1 MKIRNHKIYKPIL
14 TFALFVT
21 CAVCAL
27 FAMDG
32 EETGFAELPVS
43 SPEVPAVL
51 ETEALG
57 DKEETGEE
65 SKYPN
70 IKIEDTEVKD
80 NYALKRRPFG
90 VLEKNKNDPFKVGH
104 PKLNH
109 YYQNIFG
116 TGENIDVN
124 AIQPAHTMEIAFY
137 VNDFEEKL
145 SEQSEELNL
154 FQNIFMQNRIF
165 YAHVYDSTRENGLA
179 DIIDVNAKYLED
191 FFVLKSD
198 NHGGKEEGYFFTS
211 KIQTFNDDSNVNPDD
226 EKNYLTQNSVSLT
239 LHESV
244 ALCNKQIVLDV
255 FSMRSNN
262 STETQTGDN
271 KIQDTQ
277 TMRNGT
283 IIKSDGTEITEPDVY
298 VRYLYNIKSGKD
310 FMNGLRSGDYPRRT
324 IYAPD
329 SMYFQM
335 RLKHPAQDYLF
346 KDQDNKMWRLSRENF
361 VTNLKTGES
370 PLRLVVTK
378 DGETLPDHGFFIEN
392 NFLHFYNKEKSK
404 EGTYTVQLWTN
415 KNCKWVAGE
424 EKDFCLAEWEIT
436 FLPLSEAG
444 MLKQKELDHLEEGRR
459 YLAPKELDSL
469 VKEEKATLIEHIS
482 FGMDPFD
489 PNNNAGGLNRWNI
502 YSRFFFEEAWNW
514 DGIEGLKQTGDPSRD
529 DHIKSTLKTGNIK
542 NDGAYPFPILP
553 FEQSSYGWIQRRWD
567 PDYDYQSYRIV
578 QNTNSLYY
586 KDYLSNIVDKEGSA
600 IKLPAC
606 KPGSVCVYDHNAY
619 KYVYKPELNEKGLAV
634 YDFDQTTV
642 NNKYPS
648 GMMYI
653 NAAGTPGR
661 MLQLEGQAK
670 GISQGSYIYVSMW
683 VNELSMKNT
692 TANIGIS
699 IKAYGEGEDTNK
711 EENGVELAN
720 YLTGFVP
727 KWGSRDAVENY
738 RKNTYQHPIYN
749 PEAYGG
755 YKEELENTEQY
766 SKQYFTSPSY
776 VERCRGEWM
785 NVCFSFV
792 PDIEKLEGKD
802 KIVVVLSNNCFNS
815 NGADLLLDDVRL
827 YAIKPEIKAD
837 VTETCVNTTAKERL
851 VTAKI
856 SMDFNSLDAFSTKNS
871 GEVTCYYSFWGKNG
885 KQDGSGNDLWEP
897 IACQYDE
904 LRTGETKYGSFKF
917 KAKLEENRLSDGEME
932 KLPSN
937 QMRCG
942 KDENDLYFFT
952 YPSATKLRSGKEY
965 IVEFYFENLPDN
977 SKLQPKAFSSDNTES
992 TWSKFSVKGGFQ
1004 VRIDG
1009 KSEETEST
1017 FDLLQQPV
1025 ITPKMNALIE
1035 GNGKDKV
1042 TYDGY
1047 FDFFNG
1053 PLDKFEEANITI
1065 GGKKMSL
1072 NDILVYFRADFPN
1085 AIDPKAVTIEEKGQF
1100 TKEMQEKLVSEKD
1113 NFKFHEKSCM
1123 AWRPNVGENHKPNDT
1138 IQQKLTIIP
1147 IVTQHVLPEGKT
1159 LLCWGPYEYTLRYL
1173 GDGPTLD
1180 PGFPDVNYPDGTRGI
1195 RIGLNDLRALTSGSK
1210 TLTIPLQKPKWKGD
1224 AKHPEVIISSY
1235 EREGDSEAYAYLVTG
1250 PYLDDSKPE
1259 GSKEEEVFQEKYR
1272 IATVKELAF
1281 TEDGTGNKLI
1291 LERLKEGNLLD
1302 DPNFK
1307 FREGEIHHIRVQ
1319 YQVTPKAT
1327 TTAGEDAD
1335 NAKPLVGDFSVN
1347 LKIVPEFQTWT
1358 PLSGATSNWNNDANW
1373 RRSDKKALH
1382 KEDADPYPAN
1392 GDGSDSYPQTSNGF
1406 VPMYF
1411 TKVTEATA
1419 DPQAELYARKESGK
1433 STKWYTPVA
1442 GDTGGNNILDL
1453 KLEGTKVTQTATPD
1467 IEYELMADVK
1477 TVSGNREISLST
1489 NFTDLSCRPYYTNT
1503 CAQIHFQPNTEM
1515 LNTQYLVYDTAWVDY
1530 ELKPHRWYT
1539 LASPLKAI
1547 YAGDWYAPTKSY
1559 RQETE
1564 YFRDITFDDK
1574 DVNSRIDPA
1583 VYQRSWEKGRVLPD
1597 LNTPATNYANWSIV
1611 YNDVDVAYQP
1621 GIGFSVNTVIPSA
1634 SSTDVPAGN
1643 KVLFRMPKEDTSY
1656 SIYDYSNGG
1665 SVKDTENVDKDK
1677 TSDGHGKLQ
1686 IEDAKGSNSFEVTI
1700 NHESGNEFNH
1710 TYFLVGNPFMAHLD
1724 MEKFFDVNK
1733 NEVFEKYWLV
1743 SDGMQSINLSKD
1755 PSDSI
1760 GKNVAVAPLQSFFV
1774 KTKED
1779 NIKSLRVSFNTDM
1792 QKLGSPVSA
1801 DGSLLRSI
1809 DAPHILTLTAGEE
1822 GKQST
1827 ARIAMRNGAD
1837 DEFADNEDA
1846 ELLLDSNLGDIPAI
1860 YTVAGTQTASVNVR
1874 SNFVHIPIGV
1884 YSPNNGDVPVTVSV
1898 GADFADLS
1906 LYDAENKTTRP
1917 LVGDESSFTLEGN
1930 CHGRYFLCGTYTAT
1944 ANEELLAADVIS
1956 IYSPKRGEVIV
1967 TASAPL
1973 QSIRV
1978 YTLDG
1983 KLYTARADVN
1993 MDVVRLTLPAGIY
2006 AVQAMTQDAN
2016 KTDKVIV
2023 R

>member
-65 SKYPN
+65 NNEYPN
-70 IKIEDTEVKD
+70 IEIDTEVKYD
-80 NYALKRRPFG
+80 YTLKRRPFG

-104 PKLNH
+104 PGLNH

-137 VNDFEEKL
+137 VNDFEEEL
-145 SEQSEELNL
+145 SKQSEELNL

-191 FFVLKSD
+191 FFVLKSN

-211 KIQTFNDDSNVNPDD
+211 KIQTFKDESNVDPDD

-283 IIKSDGTEITEPDVY
+283 IIKSDGTEIIEPDVY

-346 KDQDNKMWRLSRENF
+346 KGQDNRMWRLSRENF
-361 VTNLKTGES
+361 VTNLKTGVP

-378 DGETLPDHGFFIEN
+378 GDDSQPLVNHGFSIEN
-392 NFLHFYNKEKSK
+392 NFLHFYNEKKSK

-415 KNCKWVAGE
+415 KKCDWVKGE

-444 MLKQKELDHLEEGRR
+444 MLKQKELDHLEVGRR

-502 YSRFFFEEAWNW
+502 YSRFFFAEAWSW

-529 DHIKSTLKTGNIK
+529 TYIKSILETGEIK
-542 NDGAYPFPILP
+542 NHGVYPYPILP
-553 FEQSSYGWIQRRWD
+553 FEQSSYGWIQRIWD

-578 QNTNSLYY
+578 QNTNSLHY

-619 KYVYKPELNEKGLAV
+619 KYVYEPKLNDNGLAV
-634 YDFDQTTV
+634 YDYDQTTV
-642 NNKYPS
+642 NTKYPS

-699 IKAYGEGEDTNK
+699 IKAYREGEDINR

-727 KWGSRDAVENY
+727 KWGGRDAVENY

-749 PEAYGG
+749 PKAYGG
-755 YKEELENTEQY
+755 YNEELNNTN
-766 SKQYFTSPSY
+766 QYFIDPSY

-785 NVCFSFV
+785 NVSFSFV
-792 PDIEKLEGKD
+792 PDIEKLKDKD

-837 VTETCVNTTAKERL
+837 VTETCANTKERI

-856 SMDFNSLDAFSTKNS
+856 SMDFNSLEAFSTKKDEK
-871 GEVTCYYSFWGKNG
+871 EVKCFYSFWGKNG
-885 KQDGSGNDLWEP
+885 KQDGGNDLWEP
-897 IACQYDE
+897 ITCQYDGQGTE
-904 LRTGETKYGSFKF
+904 EKKYGSFIFAPQFDKN
-917 KAKLEENRLSDGEME
+917 KKETDEGIASNVMRREEGDETTGE
-932 KLPSN
+932 
-937 QMRCG
+937 
-942 KDENDLYFFT
+942 LYFFT

-965 IVEFYFENLPDN
+965 IIEFYFEDEPTSDERFN
-977 SKLQPKAFSSDNTES
+977 PKVFSSDNTES

-1053 PLDKFEEANITI
+1053 SLDKFEEKNIEI
-1065 GGKKMSL
+1065 NGEKISL
-1072 NDILVYFRADFPN
+1072 NDILVLFRAEHQN
-1085 AIDPKAVTIEEKGQF
+1085 AIDPETVTIKENGQF
-1100 TKEMQEKLVSEKD
+1100 TEEMQKKLVSEKD
-1113 NFKFHEKSCM
+1113 NFKFYEKSCM
-1123 AWRPNVGENHKPNDT
+1123 AWRPNVGENHSPTDT

-1147 IVTQHVLPEGKT
+1147 ILTDTVVDNVT
-1159 LLCWGPYEYTLRYL
+1159 LLCWGPYEHTLRYL

-1195 RIGLNDLRALTSGSK
+1195 RIGLNDLRALTSDKSK
-1210 TLTIPLQKPKWKGD
+1210 RLTIPLRKPVWKGEGD
-1224 AKHPEVIISSY
+1224 HPEVTISSY
-1235 EREGDSEAYAYLVTG
+1235 KREGDDGEAYAYLVTG
-1250 PYLDDSKPE
+1250 PYLDDSNL
-1259 GSKEEEVFQEKYR
+1259 EEDVFQKKYR
-1272 IATVKELAF
+1272 IAIVKELAF

-1291 LERLKEGNLLD
+1291 LESLKEGGLLND
-1302 DPNFK
+1302 SGFK
-1307 FREGEIHHIRVQ
+1307 FREGEIYHIRVQ
-1319 YQVTPKAT
+1319 YLVTPKT
-1327 TTAGEDAD
+1327 TTTVGENAD
-1335 NAKPLVGDFSVN
+1335 DIKPLVGDFFID

-1358 PLSGATSNWNNDANW
+1358 PLNGVTSNWNNDANW
-1373 RRSDKKALH
+1373 RRSDKEALF
-1382 KEDADPYPAN
+1382 KEKSDIYPTN
-1392 GDGSDSYPQTSNGF
+1392 EENTTSNGF

-1419 DPQAELYARKESGK
+1419 DPQVELYAKKNSEQK
-1433 STKWYTPVA
+1433 TTWYK
-1442 GDTGGNNILDL
+1442 GSDNYILDL
-1453 KLEGTKVTQTATPD
+1453 AYSGGVTQDATPD

-1477 TVSGNREISLST
+1477 DDNQQKEYT
-1489 NFTDLSCRPYYTNT
+1489 FTDLSCRPYYTNT

-1530 ELKPHRWYT
+1530 ELTPRRWYT

-1564 YFRDITFDDK
+1564 YFRDITFDDEG
-1574 DVNSRIDPA
+1574 VNSRINPA

-1621 GIGFSVNTVIPSA
+1621 GTGFSVNTVIPSV

-1656 SIYDYSNGG
+1656 SIYDYTNEGNKKES
-1665 SVKDTENVDKDK
+1665 KTVDKDK
-1677 TSDGHGKLQ
+1677 TSDGHGKLK
-1686 IEDAKGSNSFEVTI
+1686 IEDADGSNSFEVTI
-1700 NHESGNEFNH
+1700 DHESGNEFNH

-1724 MEKFFDVNK
+1724 MTKFFDVNK
-1733 NEVFEKYWLV
+1733 DKVYDKYWLV
-1743 SDGMQSINLSKD
+1743 SDGMQSINLIEE

-1774 KTKED
+1774 KAKED
-1779 NIKSLRVSFNTDM
+1779 NIKSLKVIFNTDM
-1792 QKLGSPVSA
+1792 QKLGTPVSA
-1801 DGSLLRSI
+1801 DGSLLRST
-1809 DAPHILTLTAGEE
+1809 DTPHILTLTAGEE

-1846 ELLLDSNLGDIPAI
+1846 ELLLDSNLGDVPAI
-1860 YTVAGTQTASVNVR
+1860 YTVAGTQTASINVR

-1884 YSPNNGDVPVTVSV
+1884 YSPNKGDVPVTVSV

-1944 ANEELLAADVIS
+1944 ANEELSAADVIS

-1983 KLYTARADVN
+1983 KLYTARGDVN

>member
-32 EETGFAELPVS
+32 EETGFAELPES

-65 SKYPN
+65 SKYLN
-70 IKIEDTEVKD
+70 IKIGTTKVEDSYT
-80 NYALKRRPFG
+80 LKRRPLG
-90 VLEKNKNDPFKVGH
+90 ALEKNKNDPFKVGH
-104 PKLNH
+104 PGLNH
-109 YYQNIFG
+109 YYQDIFNG
-116 TGENIDVN
+116 LDKD
-124 AIQPAHTMEIAFY
+124 AIQPANTMEMTLY
-137 VNDFEEKL
+137 VNDI
-145 SEQSEELNL
+145 SEQTEGNGLNL

-165 YAHVYDSTRENGLA
+165 YAHVYDYTREMNLDKA
-179 DIIDVNAKYLED
+179 ITVEAKNLGAFYYLTKD
-191 FFVLKSD
+191 KH
-198 NHGGKEEGYFFTS
+198 NGKEEGYFFTAKYSNTS
-211 KIQTFNDDSNVNPDD
+211 KRDVVENFLAIRDADGPETEDALKLILNENDPDI
-226 EKNYLTQNSVSLT
+226 NLIG
-239 LHESV
+239 
-244 ALCNKQIVLDV
+244 KQIALDV

-262 STETQTGDN
+262 SSWTVNSQTGEVFDS
-271 KIQDTQ
+271 QE
-277 TMRNGT
+277 MRETT
-283 IIKSDGTEITEPDVY
+283 IIEKGSTEITEPDVY
-298 VRYLYNIKSGKD
+298 LRYLYNIKSGRE
-310 FMNGLRSGDYPRRT
+310 FMESLKKVHPTRT

-346 KDQDNKMWRLSRENF
+346 KGENNKINRLSQKYF
-361 VTNLKTGES
+361 TTKKVDGKTP
-370 PLRLVVTK
+370 PLRLVVK
-378 DGETLPDHGFFIEN
+378 QDEKEIDDHDFYIEN
-392 NFLHFYNKEKSK
+392 NFLHNNSKKAK
-404 EGTYTVQLWTN
+404 EGTYTVRLMTN
-415 KNCKWVAGE
+415 NESEWLKGE
-424 EKDFCLAEWEIT
+424 TEDFCLAEWEIT

-444 MLKQKELDHLEEGRR
+444 MLKQKELDNLNRER

-469 VKEEKATLIEHIS
+469 AKDDKAVLLEHIS

-489 PNNNAGGLNRWNI
+489 PNNNAGNLNRWNI
-502 YSRFFFEEAWNW
+502 YSKFFFAFNYDWCGNLEQT
-514 DGIEGLKQTGDPSRD
+514 DTGDND
-529 DHIKSTLKTGNIK
+529 ENIEKAISGGVK
-542 NDGAYPFPILP
+542 NNAYPYPIMP
-553 FEQSSYGWIQRRWD
+553 FEQSSYGWIQRDYD

-578 QNTNSLYY
+578 QNVDGLYY
-586 KDYLSNIVDKEGSA
+586 LEYLNQLKDQSKPENSDHWP
-600 IKLPAC
+600 KLPAYNG
-606 KPGSVCVYDHNAY
+606 KIYDHNAY
-619 KYVYKPELNEKGLAV
+619 KYVYKSELNADGLAE
-634 YDFDQTTV
+634 YDYTQTKV
-642 NNKYPS
+642 NENYPS

-670 GISQGSYIYVSMW
+670 AISQGSHIYVSLW
-683 VNELSMKNT
+683 VNELSQRAT

-699 IKAYGEGEDTNK
+699 IKAYKNDEDIND
-711 EENGVELAN
+711 ENAGIELAN

-727 KWGSRDAVENY
+727 KWGGIDQPERY
-738 RKNTYQHPIYN
+738 RSETFQHPVYN
-749 PEAYGG
+749 PTG
-755 YKEELENTEQY
+755 YWNADDEK
-766 SKQYFTSPSY
+766 SAKAKQPYFTKPGGIY

-792 PDIEKLEGKD
+792 PDIKDLEGKD

-837 VTETCVNTTAKERL
+837 VTETCVDTDAKERL

-856 SMDFNSLDAFSTKNS
+856 SMDFNSLEAFSTKKT
-871 GEVTCYYSFWGKNG
+871 GEVTCYYSFWGKQEN
-885 KQDGSGNDLWEP
+885 SENDLWAP
-897 IACQYDE
+897 IACQYNGQGRE
-904 LRTGETKYGSFKF
+904 EKQYGSFIF
-917 KAKLEENRLSDGEME
+917 KANLGENRFSDEEME
-932 KLPSN
+932 RLPSN

-965 IVEFYFENLPDN
+965 IVEFYFEDEPKDN
-977 SKLQPKAFSSDNTES
+977 DERLKPKVFSSDNTES

-1042 TYDGY
+1042 TYNGY

-1053 PLDKFEEANITI
+1053 SLDKFEEKNIEI
-1065 GGKKMSL
+1065 NGEKISL
-1072 NDILVYFRADFPN
+1072 NDILVLFRAEHQN
-1085 AIDPKAVTIEEKGQF
+1085 AIDPETVTIKENGQF
-1100 TKEMQEKLVSEKD
+1100 TEEMQKKLVSEKD
-1113 NFKFHEKSCM
+1113 NFKFYEKSCM
-1123 AWRPNVGENHKPNDT
+1123 AWRPNVGENHSPTDT

-1147 IVTQHVLPEGKT
+1147 ILTDTVVDNVT
-1159 LLCWGPYEYTLRYL
+1159 LLCWGPYEHTLRYL

-1195 RIGLNDLRALTSGSK
+1195 RIGLNDLRALTSDKSK
-1210 TLTIPLQKPKWKGD
+1210 RLTIPLRKPVWKGEGD
-1224 AKHPEVIISSY
+1224 HPEVTISSY
-1235 EREGDSEAYAYLVTG
+1235 KREGDDGEAYAYLVTG
-1250 PYLDDSKPE
+1250 PYLDDSNL
-1259 GSKEEEVFQEKYR
+1259 EEDVFQKKYR
-1272 IATVKELAF
+1272 IAIVKELAF

-1291 LERLKEGNLLD
+1291 LKSLKEGGLLGD
-1302 DPNFK
+1302 SDFK
-1307 FREGEIHHIRVQ
+1307 FHEGETYHIRVQ
-1319 YQVTPKAT
+1319 YLVTPKT
-1327 TTAGEDAD
+1327 TTTVGENAD
-1335 NAKPLVGDFSVN
+1335 DIKPLVGDFFID

-1358 PLSGATSNWNNDANW
+1358 PLNSVTSNWNNDANW
-1373 RRSDKKALH
+1373 RRSDKKALF
-1382 KEDADPYPAN
+1382 KEESDIYPTN
-1392 GDGSDSYPQTSNGF
+1392 EENTTSNGF

-1419 DPQAELYARKESGK
+1419 DPQVELYAKKNSEQK
-1433 STKWYTPVA
+1433 TTWYK
-1442 GDTGGNNILDL
+1442 GSDNYILDL
-1453 KLEGTKVTQTATPD
+1453 AYSGGVTQDATPD

-1477 TVSGNREISLST
+1477 DDNQQKEYT
-1489 NFTDLSCRPYYTNT
+1489 FTDLSCRPYYTNT

-1530 ELKPHRWYT
+1530 ELTPRRWYT

-1564 YFRDITFDDK
+1564 YFRDITFDDEG
-1574 DVNSRIDPA
+1574 VNSRINPA

-1621 GIGFSVNTVIPSA
+1621 GTGFSVNTVIPSV

-1656 SIYDYSNGG
+1656 SIYDYTNEGNKKES
-1665 SVKDTENVDKDK
+1665 KTVDKDK
-1677 TSDGHGKLQ
+1677 TSDGHGKLK
-1686 IEDAKGSNSFEVTI
+1686 IEDADGSNSFEVTI
-1700 NHESGNEFNH
+1700 DHESGNEFNH

-1724 MEKFFDVNK
+1724 MTKFFDVNK
-1733 NEVFEKYWLV
+1733 DKVYDKYWLV
-1743 SDGMQSINLSKD
+1743 SDGMQSINLIEE

-1774 KTKED
+1774 KAKEE
-1779 NIKSLRVSFNTDM
+1779 NAKSLQVIFNTDM
-1792 QKLGSPVSA
+1792 QKLGTPVSA
-1801 DGSLLRSI
+1801 DGSLFRST
-1809 DAPHILTLTAGEE
+1809 DTPHILTLTAGEE

-1846 ELLLDSNLGDIPAI
+1846 ELLLDSNLGDVPAI
-1860 YTVAGTQTASVNVR
+1860 YTVAGTQTASINVR

-1884 YSPNNGDVPVTVSV
+1884 YSPNKGDVPVTVSV

-1944 ANEELLAADVIS
+1944 ANEELSAADVIS

-1983 KLYTARADVN
+1983 KLYTARGDVN

>member
-43 SPEVPAVL
+43 SSEVPAVL
-51 ETEALG
+51 EEEALE
-57 DKEETGEE
+57 DDVKEGE
-65 SKYPN
+65 SDDGLTIPTIITDYSLKRN
-70 IKIEDTEVKD
+70 GKGVLKKKD
-80 NYALKRRPFG
+80 NLFVSYPDKNYYYA
-90 VLEKNKNDPFKVGH
+90 EYKNLTAD
-104 PKLNH
+104 
-109 YYQNIFG
+109 
-116 TGENIDVN
+116 DV
-124 AIQPAHTMEIAFY
+124 QPAHTMELTLY
-137 VNDFEEKL
+137 VNDYGKNE
-145 SEQSEELNL
+145 SSDNVQLNL
-154 FQNIFMQNRIF
+154 FQDIVELNNID
-165 YAHVYDSTRENGLA
+165 YAHVYDFERKV
-179 DIIDVNAKYLED
+179 DIEDLIDIKVKQASIANVYK
-191 FFVLKSD
+191 LKDKDSY
-198 NHGGKEEGYFFTS
+198 KEGYFFIA
-211 KIQTFNDDSNVNPDD
+211 KYKDIN
-226 EKNYLTQNSVSLT
+226 
-239 LHESV
+239 
-244 ALCNKQIVLDV
+244 
-255 FSMRSNN
+255 
-262 STETQTGDN
+262 QTGIDAENHLTEKTVLLGLKNN
-271 KIQDTQ
+271 KIDNYIGKKIALDAFSYRSIDKSKDDINPSVDKQDLRQSLIVTGS
-277 TMRNGT
+277 N
-283 IIKSDGTEITEPDVY
+283 EITEPDVY
-298 VRYLYNIKSGKD
+298 IRYLYNIASGSK
-310 FMNGLRSGDYPRRT
+310 FMESLEGGQFPKRT

-346 KDQDNKMWRLSRENF
+346 ENNNGEIVRLSKEQF
-361 VTNLKTGES
+361 VTRKTDLPASEKGQEAPLIITCES
-370 PLRLVVTK
+370 LSGNNERLEFFVK
-378 DGETLPDHGFFIEN
+378 D
-392 NFLHFYNKEKSK
+392 NFLHCNTKKTK
-404 EGTYTVQLWTN
+404 EGTWKVTLKTN
-415 KNCKWVAGE
+415 PNSKYINKE
-424 EKDFCLAEWEIT
+424 ITLAEWEIT

-444 MLKQKELDHLEEGRR
+444 MLKQKELDNLDRER

-469 VKEEKATLIEHIS
+469 AKEDKAVLLEHIS

-489 PNNNAGGLNRWNI
+489 PNNNAGGMNRWNI
-502 YSRFFFEEAWNW
+502 YSRFFFVPWWNGG
-514 DGIEGLKQTGDPSRD
+514 DIDKLKQEENGS
-529 DHIKSTLKTGNIK
+529 
-542 NDGAYPFPILP
+542 NDEAIRTALAGGIQNEGVYPYPILP
-553 FEQSSYGWIQRRWD
+553 FEQSSYGWIQRTWD
-567 PDYDYQSYRIV
+567 EWYDYQSYRIV
-578 QNTNSLYY
+578 QSTYSIQYQDYVSLVRQS
-586 KDYLSNIVDKEGSA
+586 DNNMT
-600 IKLPAC
+600 LPAF
-606 KPGSVCVYDHNAY
+606 KDGIDNIYDHNAY
-619 KYVYKPELNEKGLAV
+619 TYEYKITPKNGRKIIE
-634 YDFDQTTV
+634 YDYDKTTV
-642 NNKYPS
+642 KSNYPS

-653 NAAGTPGR
+653 NAAGSPGR
-661 MLQLEGQAK
+661 MLQLSGQATN
-670 GISQGSYIYVSMW
+670 ISQGSYIHVSLW
-683 VNELSMKNT
+683 VNELSRKAT

-699 IKAYGEGEDTNK
+699 IKAYGKDEDINS
-711 EENGVELAN
+711 ESAGIELAN

-727 KWGSRDAVENY
+727 KWGGRDSKENC
-738 RKNTYQHPIYN
+738 REETFQHPVYN
-749 PEAYGG
+749 PTG
-755 YKEELENTEQY
+755 YSDHNVEWSKEGE
-766 SKQYFTSPSY
+766 KQYVTKDGGIY
-776 VERCRGEWM
+776 AERCRGEWM

-792 PDIEKLEGKD
+792 PDIEKLKGKD

-815 NGADLLLDDVRL
+815 NGADLLLDDIRL
-827 YAIKPEIKAD
+827 YAVKPEIKAD
-837 VTETCVNTTAKERL
+837 VTETCVDTDAKERL

-856 SMDFNSLDAFSTKNS
+856 SMDFNSLDAFSAKDT
-871 GEVTCYYSFWGKNG
+871 GRVTCYYSFWGKNG

-897 IACQYDE
+897 IACRYDE
-904 LRTGETKYGSFKF
+904 QRTGETQYGSFTF
-917 KAKLEENRLSDGEME
+917 KAKLEENRLSDEEME

-965 IVEFYFENLPDN
+965 IVEFYFENQPDN
-977 SKLQPKAFSSDNTES
+977 SKLKPKVFSSDNTES

-1053 PLDKFEEANITI
+1053 PLDKFEEEIII
-1065 GGKKMSL
+1065 GETKTSL
-1072 NDILVYFRADFPN
+1072 NDILVRFRADFPN
-1085 AIDPKAVTIEEKGQF
+1085 AIDPKAVTIKENGQF
-1100 TKEMQEKLVSEKD
+1100 RKEMQEKLVSEKD

-1123 AWRPNVGENHKPNDT
+1123 AWRPNVGANHKPNDT

-1147 IVTQHVLPEGKT
+1147 IVTQHVLPEGNT
-1159 LLCWGPYEYTLRYL
+1159 LLCWGPYEYTLRYQ

-1180 PGFPDVNYPDGTRGI
+1180 PGFPDVKYPEGTRGI

-1210 TLTIPLQKPKWKGD
+1210 TLTIPLRKPEWKGEGGT
-1224 AKHPEVIISSY
+1224 HPKVTISSY
-1235 EREGDSEAYAYLVTG
+1235 PRRDDSEAYAYLVTG
-1250 PYLDDSKPE
+1250 PYLDDSNPE
-1259 GSKEEEVFQEKYR
+1259 DSKEEEVFQEKYR
-1272 IATVKELAF
+1272 IATVKELNL
-1281 TEDGTGNKLI
+1281 TDGTSNKLV
-1291 LERLKEGNLLD
+1291 LKSLKENGLLD

-1307 FREGEIHHIRVQ
+1307 FREGETYHIRVQ
-1319 YQVTPKAT
+1319 YQVTPEAT

-1433 STKWYTPVA
+1433 STEWYTPVA

-1453 KLEGTKVTQTATPD
+1453 KLEGTKVTQTATPG

-1477 TVSGNREISLST
+1477 TVPGNREISLST

-1530 ELKPHRWYT
+1530 ELTPHRWYT

-1564 YFRDITFDDK
+1564 YFRDITFKNK

-1656 SIYDYSNGG
+1656 SIYDYPNGG
-1665 SVKDTENVDKDK
+1665 HEKETKNVAKDK
-1677 TSDGHGKLQ
+1677 TSDGHGKLK
-1686 IEDAKGSNSFEVTI
+1686 IEDANGSNSFEVTI
-1700 NHESGNEFNH
+1700 NHESGDEFNH

-1724 MEKFFDVNK
+1724 MTKFFDVNK
-1733 NEVFEKYWLV
+1733 NEVYDKYWLV
-1743 SDGMQSINLSKD
+1743 SDGMQSINLSKE
-1755 PSDSI
+1755 PSAST

-1774 KTKED
+1774 KAKEE
-1779 NIKSLRVSFNTDM
+1779 NAKSLRVSFNTDM

-1837 DEFADNEDA
+1837 DEFTDNEDA

>member
-14 TFALFVT
+14 TFALFAT

-51 ETEALG
+51 ETEALE
-57 DKEETGEE
+57 DDVKEGE
-65 SKYPN
+65 SDDGLIVPN
-70 IKIEDTEVKD
+70 IIQD
-80 NYALKRRPFG
+80 YSLKRNGKG
-90 VLEKNKNDPFKVGH
+90 VLKDKKTNISTSTFPAKN
-104 PKLNH
+104 
-109 YYQNIFG
+109 YYNSQY
-116 TGENIDVN
+116 ENLKDGD
-124 AIQPAHTMEIAFY
+124 IQPAHTMELTLYIDDY
-137 VNDFEEKL
+137 EEAGNNTNNF
-145 SEQSEELNL
+145 NL
-154 FQNIFMQNRIF
+154 FQGIEEQNNID
-165 YAHVYDSTRENGLA
+165 YAHVYDYDRSIDLENL
-179 DIIDVNAKYLED
+179 INIKVKSNSVESVYK
-191 FFVLKSD
+191 LKDSGI
-198 NHGGKEEGYFFTS
+198 NKKEGYFLIAEYEDVNSSDAKNHLTEKTVLLGLNENNIRS
-211 KIQTFNDDSNVNPDD
+211 SIGKKI
-226 EKNYLTQNSVSLT
+226 
-239 LHESV
+239 
-244 ALCNKQIVLDV
+244 ALDV
-255 FSMRSNN
+255 FSYRSLDKKDDDLEPKVGIRKELIVKD
-262 STETQTGDN
+262 SE
-271 KIQDTQ
+271 
-277 TMRNGT
+277 R
-283 IIKSDGTEITEPDVY
+283 EIDEPDVY
-298 VRYLYNIKSGKD
+298 IRYLYNIKSGKD
-310 FMNGLRSGDYPRRT
+310 FMKSIADDHPTRT

-346 KDQDNKMWRLSRENF
+346 KNNKDEIVRLSKEQFVSRKADLPASETGQEPPLTVRCESLSENDKTLDFF
-361 VTNLKTGES
+361 V
-370 PLRLVVTK
+370 K
-378 DGETLPDHGFFIEN
+378 D
-392 NFLHFYNKEKSK
+392 NFLQCDTRASKAGTWKVTLETNTQSQHIKEKII
-404 EGTYTVQLWTN
+404 
-415 KNCKWVAGE
+415 
-424 EKDFCLAEWEIT
+424 LAEWEIT

-444 MLKQKELDHLEEGRR
+444 MLKQKELDKLDRER

-489 PNNNAGGLNRWNI
+489 PNNEAGGLNRWNI
-502 YSRFFFEEAWNW
+502 YSRFFFTETFYKWEDVDKLEQKK
-514 DGIEGLKQTGDPSRD
+514 DGSND
-529 DHIKSTLKTGNIK
+529 DNIK
-542 NDGAYPFPILP
+542 AALNKDKVVNNTYPFPILP
-553 FEQSSYGWIQRRWD
+553 FEQSSYGWIQRNGD
-567 PDYDYQSYRIV
+567 PNYDYQSYRIV
-578 QNTNSLYY
+578 QNTDYLWYV
-586 KDYLSNIVDKEGSA
+586 DYLSNVVYGSDK
-600 IKLPAC
+600 IKLPAYQGDNR
-606 KPGSVCVYDHNAY
+606 KIYDHNAY
-619 KYVYKPELNEKGLAV
+619 TYEYKISTKNGRKIIE
-634 YDFDQTTV
+634 YDYDKTTV
-642 NNKYPS
+642 KSNYPS

-653 NAAGTPGR
+653 NAAGSPGR
-661 MLQLEGQAK
+661 MLQLSGQATN
-670 GISQGSYIYVSMW
+670 ISQGSYIHVSLW
-683 VNELSMKNT
+683 VNELSRKAT

-699 IKAYGEGEDTNK
+699 IKAYGKDEDISS
-711 EENGVELAN
+711 ESAGVELAN

-727 KWGSRDAVENY
+727 KWGGRDEVGNSREE
-738 RKNTYQHPIYN
+738 TYQHPVYN
-749 PEAYGG
+749 PTGYWDYNDEMSEAA
-755 YKEELENTEQY
+755 
-766 SKQYFTSPSY
+766 KQPYFTKSGGIY

-792 PDIEKLEGKD
+792 PDIEKLKGKD

-815 NGADLLLDDVRL
+815 NGADLLLDDIRL
-827 YAIKPEIKAD
+827 YAVKPEIKAD
-837 VTETCVNTTAKERL
+837 VTETCVDTDADERRI
-851 VTAKI
+851 TAKI

-942 KDENDLYFFT
+942 EDENDLYFFT

-965 IVEFYFENLPDN
+965 IVEFYFENQPDN

-992 TWSKFSVKGGFQ
+992 TWSKFLVKGGFQ

-1025 ITPKMNALIE
+1025 ITPKMNALID

-1042 TYDGY
+1042 TYNGY

-1147 IVTQHVLPEGKT
+1147 IVTEHVLPGEKT

-1180 PGFPDVNYPDGTRGI
+1180 SGFPDVDYPDGTRGI

-1224 AKHPEVIISSY
+1224 EKHPEVIISSY
-1235 EREGDSEAYAYLVTG
+1235 EREGDSDAYAYLVTG

-1272 IATVKELAF
+1272 IATVQELKLTDA
-1281 TEDGTGNKLI
+1281 GTDNKLV
-1291 LERLKEGNLLD
+1291 LKSLKEGNLLD

-1307 FREGEIHHIRVQ
+1307 FREGETYHIRVQ

-1358 PLSGATSNWNNDANW
+1358 PSSGATSNWNNDANW
-1373 RRSDKKALH
+1373 RRSDKTALH
-1382 KEDADPYPAN
+1382 KVDKDPYPAN

-1419 DPQAELYARKESGK
+1419 DPQAELYARKKSGN
-1433 STKWYTPVA
+1433 STNWYTPVA
-1442 GDTGGNNILDL
+1442 GDTDSNYILDL
-1453 KLEGTKVTQTATPD
+1453 KLEGTKVAQTATPG

-1477 TVSGNREISLST
+1477 NVSGKKEISLST

-1564 YFRDITFDDK
+1564 YFRDITFK
-1574 DVNSRIDPA
+1574 YQNVNSRIDPA

-1621 GIGFSVNTVIPSA
+1621 GIGFSVNTVIPSV
-1634 SSTDVPAGN
+1634 SSTDVPAGK
-1643 KVLFRMPKEDTSY
+1643 KVLFRMPKVDTSY
-1656 SIYDYSNGG
+1656 SIYDYPNGG
-1665 SVKDTENVDKDK
+1665 NPGETKNVAKDK
-1677 TSDGHGKLQ
+1677 TSDGHGKLK
-1686 IEDAKGSNSFEVTI
+1686 IEDADGSNSFEVTI
-1700 NHESGNEFNH
+1700 DHKSGNEFNH

-1724 MEKFFDVNK
+1724 MEKFFAENSGIYP
-1733 NEVFEKYWLV
+1733 KYWIV
-1743 SDGMQSINLSKD
+1743 SEGMQQSMSLSKE
-1755 PSDSI
+1755 PSAST

-1774 KTKED
+1774 KAKEE
-1779 NIKSLRVSFNTDM
+1779 NVKSLQVSFNTNM
-1792 QKLGSPVSA
+1792 QKLGTPVSV

-1898 GADFADLS
+1898 GADFVDLS

-1944 ANEELLAADVIS
+1944 ANEELSAADVIS

-1983 KLYTARADVN
+1983 KLYTARGDVN

-2006 AVQAMTQDAN
+2006 AVQVMTQDAN